1 MIGPKNIRKRSKQNV
16 SKRSSLSIGEEVKEA
31 EVSGINNRIFNFRD
45 RLRQGIFTGSDRVSR
60 ESQNDLVGGVVRIE
74 EEKEEENFEPEILNA
89 VIPENDSSAGTSE
102 TVSSYESE
110 EVFLSDDS
118 DDEEEEN
125 QLEIA

>member
-1 MIGPKNIRKRSKQNV
+1 MRKRSRQNV

-45 RLRQGIFTGSDRVSR
+45 RLRQGIFIGSDRVSR

-89 VIPENDSSAGTSE
+89 VIPENDSSDGTSE

-125 QLEIA
+125 QLEFV